1 MKKLTRLAAILAG
14 TAILFSAISCKTD
27 DGNSGGEETNADGTT
42 TLKINENDTTSGFVS
57 AFATDGTTAKINT
70 ANVTGYEGSGYLDN
84 PGKVIYS
91 VNSETAQDVEIQI
104 RYAHWGWSY
113 QIKAAYVQING
124 VNHLE
129 ENQILYGNWTGK
141 NNLSLSNTIKVPLKA
156 GDNQICLLPV
166 PKGTPLPKYDDAKG
180 YGVKYPNGE
189 DDEAESVKA
198 QEKGE
203 VACP

>member
-27 DGNSGGEETNADGTT
+27 DGNSGGESGPSNETNTDGIT
-42 TLKINENDTTSGFVS
+42 TLKINENDKSSGFVS
-57 AFATDGTTAKINT
+57 AFSTDGATTAKINT

-104 RYAHWGWSY
+104 RYAHGGWSY

-129 ENQILYGNWTGK
+129 ENQILYGN
-141 NNLSLSNTIKVPLKA
+141 
-156 GDNQICLLPV
+156 
-166 PKGTPLPKYDDAKG
+166 
-180 YGVKYPNGE
+180 
-189 DDEAESVKA
+189 
-198 QEKGE
+198 
-203 VACP
+203 